1 MQDLFSKELLLA
13 LSQENH
19 LFLPSNIILM
29 LIIISP
35 LLSTIYVY
43 LAAPLQLSRVYNNAL
58 YSSVISFL
66 LSLFLWS
73 SMEELKG
80 GFQ

>member
-1 MQDLFSKELLLA
+1 MQDIFSKELLLA

-19 LFLPSNIILM
+19 FFLSSNIILM
-29 LIIISP
+29 LVIMIP

-43 LAAPLQLSRVYNNAL
+43 MAAALNLSQVYNNAL

-66 LSLFLWS
+66 LSLFL
-73 SMEELKG
+73 
-80 GFQ
+80 